1 VDDDLAE
8 IWQTAKPTLLE
19 RCEVVRRAAD
29 SGDVTTFASARAE
42 SHKLA
47 GTVGMFDLP
56 AAAAL
61 AAALDE
67 LVTADGLEG
76 ARRDEVAATAGR
88 LAQALEDER

>member
-8 IWQTAKPTLLE
+8 IWLSAKPTLLE
-19 RCEVVRRAAD
+19 RCEVVRHAAA
-29 SGDVTTFASARAE
+29 SGDVSAFQSARAE

-56 AAAAL
+56 EAAGL

-67 LVTADGLEG
+67 LVTADALGDE
-76 ARRDEVAATAGR
+76 RRGEVADVAGR
-88 LAQALEDER
+88 LAAALEEER